1 MVFYKLFFILFL
13 LPLVA
18 SFAVEAPN
26 QVTVGK
32 SAEVKWIRHN
42 GDTSSFSLLLRRND
56 QDHGGV
62 LITTIRSTQAS
73 QGTAQFTTDQATNYL
88 IEVITDLS
96 ELADDQ
102 QPQRILASSSTIKS
116 VQDSNPP
123 ATTQNIP
130 LLQSSSNFHGHPADY
145 AADHPKADSHNHLAF
160 DEYHHNFTFWVMLS
174 FVRRFTSLI
183 KTSIVIRIT
192 TQVVLKHKRRAKHN
206 QRAQKGMA
214 IPASGT
220 GGEATSTGSSPTSE
234 SPSNLSTNSGS
245 PPAGGDSSI
254 PATSTGS
261 GTGTGPT
268 PTDSSSPEPPLA
280 GATSKKNNLGV
291 ILGSVFGGLL
301 FILLIFILLFAYN
314 RRKRRQLT
322 REFAFRR
329 DLMVARPSPD
339 MEEQRSSE
347 NSRMSFWPVEQSYKS
362 TDFTGESS
370 TRETHVSSSDSFTE
384 GLQAYQNYWN
394 SQPETLNTIHTSN
407 LSASTGTSTN
417 ASSSPSVF
425 YTAVPQGR
433 AAAAQVPQVPQPLYQ
448 TPRAALQQQQQP
460 LYQTGQPLYQ
470 TSTQQPLY
478 QTQQLAPG
486 FTFPA
491 RPVSSTISRT
501 VSTPT
506 STQTDR
512 QTAIQN
518 KINQLRIQMTQLQ
531 SENAR
536 GSGSSGGST
545 YSDGGDKVQ
554 NREGIQRIRE
564 EIGRLEEIMN
574 SSWARRNESAGD
586 LPAGLRT

>member
-123 ATTQNIP
+123 ATTQN
-130 LLQSSSNFHGHPADY
+130 FHGHPADY
-145 AADHPKADSHNHLAF
+145 PADYPKADSHNHLAF
-160 DEYHHNFTFWVMLS
+160 DKYHHNFTFWVMLS
-174 FVRRFTSLI
+174 FVRGFTLLI
-183 KTSIVIRIT
+183 KPSIVTRII
-192 TQVVLKHKRRAKHN
+192 TQVVLKLKRRAKHK
-206 QRAQKGMA
+206 RRVQKGIT

-347 NSRMSFWPVEQSYKS
+347 NSRMSFWPVEQ
-362 TDFTGESS
+362 
-370 TRETHVSSSDSFTE
+370 V
-384 GLQAYQNYWN
+384 LQ
-394 SQPETLNTIHTSN
+394 EH
-407 LSASTGTSTN
+407 
-417 ASSSPSVF
+417 
-425 YTAVPQGR
+425 
-433 AAAAQVPQVPQPLYQ
+433 
-448 TPRAALQQQQQP
+448 
-460 LYQTGQPLYQ
+460 
-470 TSTQQPLY
+470 
-478 QTQQLAPG
+478 
-486 FTFPA
+486 
-491 RPVSSTISRT
+491 
-501 VSTPT
+501 
-506 STQTDR
+506 
-512 QTAIQN
+512 
-518 KINQLRIQMTQLQ
+518 
-531 SENAR
+531 
-536 GSGSSGGST
+536 
-545 YSDGGDKVQ
+545 
-554 NREGIQRIRE
+554 
-564 EIGRLEEIMN
+564 
-574 SSWARRNESAGD
+574 
-586 LPAGLRT
+586 

>member
-123 ATTQNIP
+123 ATTQNP
-130 LLQSSSNFHGHPADY
+130 PPAST
-145 AADHPKADSHNHLAF
+145 A
-160 DEYHHNFTFWVMLS
+160 TQQ
-174 FVRRFTSLI
+174 
-183 KTSIVIRIT
+183 T
-192 TQVVLKHKRRAKHN
+192 TQQTTPRPTATTTSPSTSTTTTSRSGDSNNNAGG
-206 QRAQKGMA
+206 AQTQTSSQTQTTGTEGNDNPGS
-214 IPASGT
+214 ISASGT

-531 SENAR
+531 AENAR